1 MTAIK
6 VNRLKLIESL
16 ENAKAELLKTNED
29 LVKEWEAYDKAMQDW
44 AKRALRQAKES
55 DINPDSFDHYRG
67 NSIIIQTKLEKPKP
81 PQEARPSKD
90 TWQRHNRK
98 WQSISLN
105 GITREKV
112 EQIDNTLKLLRMSG
126 EESVNASVYKS
137 VVQYL

>member
-6 VNRLKLIESL
+6 VNRLALIEAL
-16 ENAKAELLKTNED
+16 ENAKAELLKTSED
-29 LVKEWEAYDKAMQDW
+29 LAKEWEAHDKAMQDW
-44 AKRALRQAKES
+44 AKKALRQAKES

-81 PQEARPSKD
+81 PQEGRPSRD
-90 TWQRHNRK
+90 TWQQHNRK

-126 EESVNASVYKS
+126 EDNVNASVYKS

>member
-6 VNRLKLIESL
+6 VNRLALIEAL
-16 ENAKAELLKTNED
+16 ENAKAELLKTNEN
-29 LVKEWEAYDKAMQDW
+29 LAKEWEAHDKAMQDW
-44 AKRALRQAKES
+44 AKKALKQAKES

-81 PQEARPSKD
+81 PQEGRPSKD
-90 TWQRHNRK
+90 TWQQHNRK

-105 GITREKV
+105 GVTREKV
-112 EQIDNTLKLLRMSG
+112 EQIDNTLKLLKMSG
-126 EESVNASVYKS
+126 EDNVNASVYKS